1 MIDSKVYL
9 VREEIG
15 EYDDKQVLIVAA
27 FDNLRQANNFKN
39 REIRI
44 WKDYKKSYKKASDMY
59 CSIVSLEVNP
69 EYDEEKQD
77 DDQDFD
83 EDTEEEIKK

>member
-44 WKDYKKSYKKASDMY
+44 WEDFKKSYKKAGDMY

-69 EYDEEKQD
+69 EYDEEEQD

-83 EDTEEEIKK
+83 EDSEEDNG